1 MLGVFAWVF
10 LRISSRVNRESLSGN
25 WKLLL
30 YWNDLPHRTA
40 RKYKKLRIL
49 YVIDSMTK
57 DGAES
62 QLLKTLARLP
72 SERYEASVVLSRAE
86 GERAAE
92 LSAVPCVQE
101 IITLAAGN
109 KRRHL
114 LEKAFAIAGVVKALQ
129 PDIVHSWL
137 WYSNFLCGLSR
148 KCGFWRH
155 TPFVASQRGDYH
167 ARYGKFRLWLTEK
180 LIYNTADILLTNSE
194 PIQRHLCQ
202 LYPDKKIVSIP
213 NLLELPTQVWTQ
225 QKPISDTEDK
235 LIVSVGRFA
244 SEKGHR
250 YLIEALNLLKQQD
263 VAWRCTFLG
272 EGELEAE
279 LRALAS
285 EHGISEQVAFP
296 GFCEDVFSVLL
307 TADVFVLPSLH
318 ESSPNALIE
327 AMGIG
332 MPCIASDVGGI
343 VDLIENEENGIR
355 VPSENPEA
363 LTAALHQVLTQPEFA
378 TELGRNACATI
389 QRKFNSAES
398 IKKLEAVYKQFVLA
412 GKNGAKI

>member
-1 MLGVFAWVF
+1 MERLF
-10 LRISSRVNRESLSGN
+10 LVTGN
-25 WKLLL
+25 WKLIT
-30 YWNDLPHRTA
+30 D
-40 RKYKKLRIL
+40 KLIMRIL

-72 SERYEASVVLSRAE
+72 SDRYEASVVLSRAE

-92 LSAVPCVQE
+92 LATMPCVQE
-101 IITLAAGN
+101 MTALAAGN

-155 TPFVASQRGDYH
+155 IPFVASQRGDYH

-202 LYPDKKIVSIP
+202 LYPDKKIFSIP
-213 NLLELPTQVWTQ
+213 NLLELPTKVWTQ
-225 QKPISDTEDK
+225 RQTSDTKDK

-244 SEKGHR
+244 PEKGHR
-250 YLIEALNLLKQQD
+250 YLIEALNLLKRQD
-263 VAWRCTFLG
+263 VAWRCAFLG
-272 EGELEAE
+272 EGELGAE
-279 LRALAS
+279 LRALVEEYGLS
-285 EHGISEQVAFP
+285 DQITFP

-343 VDLIENEENGIR
+343 IDLIENEKNGIR
-355 VPSENPEA
+355 IPSQNPEA
-363 LTAALHQVLTQPEFA
+363 LTAALHRVLTEPDFA
-378 TELGRNACATI
+378 VVLGKNARATI
-389 QRKFNSAES
+389 QKKFDSETSIRKLDEIYQRF
-398 IKKLEAVYKQFVLA
+398 L
-412 GKNGAKI
+412 